1 MPLSLDP
8 LENTSIRLNDPRV
21 SIRTNS
27 NSYSSPW
34 DLVPRSLIRLS
45 TTRTNPLINC
55 IVVWVVNI
63 LSVTNDPNLSLRTYP
78 NVFSSY
84 VIFVVHDPLL
94 AIELE
99 DTPNFVHYPSNSWCV
114 RSYSHTSAVH
124 FLPAFFVWV
133 PFDLRHNKV
142 TVLFK
147 TCIEIFWLQTVSWF
161 EALAFLQ
168 HIWAC
173 GECPYLLRI
182 NNFNW
187 WCNRCSQRCFGWFSL
202 SLHNCDFSFQ
212 LWSFLTRKRF
222 TIGTKSSF

>member
-1 MPLSLDP
+1 MLLPLSSDWLPFEDIEAFRTSSLASSCPYITVGTYAYVCGSSRHHMPLSLDP

-99 DTPNFVHYPSNSWCV
+99 DTPNFVHYPSNS
-114 RSYSHTSAVH
+114 
-124 FLPAFFVWV
+124 
-133 PFDLRHNKV
+133 
-142 TVLFK
+142 
-147 TCIEIFWLQTVSWF
+147 
-161 EALAFLQ
+161 
-168 HIWAC
+168 
-173 GECPYLLRI
+173 
-182 NNFNW
+182 
-187 WCNRCSQRCFGWFSL
+187 
-202 SLHNCDFSFQ
+202 
-212 LWSFLTRKRF
+212 
-222 TIGTKSSF
+222 